1 MHTSILIDEESVIVS
16 NPLPDAYYYYYYVT
30 KNIILIKSRNM

>member
-16 NPLPDAYYYYYYVT
+16 NPLPDTYYYYYVT